1 MALPQSIEYK
11 NTNYRYHMTQS
22 HNLTTKEFTMSTKL
36 TSKDLIKHVEG
47 YVSITDGVANID
59 NKQIQEACFLE
70 LGTSLADVKKAYD
83 HTAMVE
89 NAIAHV
95 FVEKAQDYLADH
107 KDATVVAG
115 NTKIGEEKISLT
127 CRRDSESRNPQTGET
142 SNHKG
147 ALRMTRTLNNRASE
161 YTDIK
166 TLARERGLNK
176 L

>member
-1 MALPQSIEYK
+1 
-11 NTNYRYHMTQS
+11 MTQS

-115 NTKIGEEKISLT
+115 NTKLVKRKSVLLVAVIA
-127 CRRDSESRNPQTGET
+127 
-142 SNHKG
+142 NHVIRKLG
-147 ALRMTRTLNNRASE
+147 KLVTIKALFA
-161 YTDIK
+161 
-166 TLARERGLNK
+166 
-176 L
+176 